1 MDDLRKVLLQCFADM
16 AWLDA
21 TAPAVAMSHRQAVC
35 SDVDA
40 ATYEKVMLNLGK
52 NAAVAWRDGEL
63 ARRRYQDAV
72 SKALIAMEKEA

>member
-1 MDDLRKVLLQCFADM
+1 MDDLRKNLMQCFADM

-21 TAPAVAMSHRQAVC
+21 AAPATAMSFRQVVH
-35 SDVDA
+35 SDVGA

-52 NAAVAWRDGEL
+52 DAADAWRDGEL

-72 SKALIAMEKEA
+72 SEALEVGE